1 MARIFEIR
9 KGVFRRDVFIFGHRV
24 LSFMR
29 KGVVVD
35 SILHHLEW
43 QADYRTLHQ
52 HGIELPGESAYYW
65 TGHYEVVNV
74 RLGDLRR
81 FWTNGPVPLA
91 ETDLGRFASGEDT
104 DGLRKYYSEMGKIT
118 SHSKESAAE
127 EAVASERLFKA
138 LKDADYDPSIC
149 CITVNDANVILDGF
163 HRSAFLLARHGP
175 DHKVKVVRVL
185 PDFR

>member
-1 MARIFEIR
+1 MKKERFDFICSLGSSCLCATSLREAGLRLSSGPFDWLLGPSLKFRVDMVANDFAGWFER
-9 KGVFRRDVFIFGHRV
+9 
-24 LSFMR
+24 
-29 KGVVVD
+29 
-35 SILHHLEW
+35 
-43 QADYRTLHQ
+43 
-52 HGIELPGESAYYW
+52 
-65 TGHYEVVNV
+65 
-74 RLGDLRR
+74 
-81 FWTNGPVPLA
+81 
-91 ETDLGRFASGEDT
+91 EDT

-118 SHSKESAAE
+118 AHSKESAAE